1 MTTVIEKLGKL
12 QSTFYEKCGDLYENI
27 ELLGKNLYDKMLAD
41 IVKTYEEES
50 KQLLREAKIEYEVKK
65 YGLDCKED
73 ALLPGRCGF
82 FWLHRNEPA
91 DIIYREVWAEAQ
103 QMFKDRTEAVERL
116 EKALDK
122 ASENVSPFKEP
133 EETPERSE
141 PAQDEQKPG
150 ENVEKQE
157 ARQTDK
163 PTETKPQK
171 DEKAKKELP
180 EQLPGQIT
188 LDDVQNVQSGKP
200 DTATN
205 TTLTA
210 KKKQAVKPQTRTQS
224 GKAREQNQKEEKT
237 STR

>member
-1 MTTVIEKLGKL
+1 MTTAIEKLGKL

-73 ALLPGRCGF
+73 ALLPRRCGF

-122 ASENVSPFKEP
+122 V
-133 EETPERSE
+133 
-141 PAQDEQKPG
+141 
-150 ENVEKQE
+150 
-157 ARQTDK
+157 ART
-163 PTETKPQK
+163 
-171 DEKAKKELP
+171 
-180 EQLPGQIT
+180 
-188 LDDVQNVQSGKP
+188 
-200 DTATN
+200 
-205 TTLTA
+205 
-210 KKKQAVKPQTRTQS
+210 
-224 GKAREQNQKEEKT
+224 
-237 STR
+237 